1 MLLAGLKTTTQSY
14 WTIWGNGFELKE
26 WKVRGKFVPE
36 SSEVLQEAA
45 QRAVEH
51 LQGWDVKA
59 GLDGPRAAWWSGWCD
74 VVLGS
79 PAYGMISEVPS
90 KAAYEPNPWGRR
102 YVRWNTLTF
111 SVLSVC
117 AALSFALESSRK
129 LHRRCRGR
137 RSWLKAGSSM
147 GWRTQELGWIVLS
160 LLVLMS
166 FVHHSN
172 KRRRVVRC
180 GREDDYLGGGK
191 QQKLFHPKS
200 TSVPV

>member
-1 MLLAGLKTTTQSY
+1 MRCCRRLPRELWNTSRDGMWKPG
-14 WTIWGNGFELKE
+14 WTGPGQ
-26 WKVRGKFVPE
+26 PD
-36 SSEVLQEAA
+36 EAA
-45 QRAVEH
+45 
-51 LQGWDVKA
+51 DVM
-59 GLDGPRAAWWSGWCD
+59 
-74 VVLGS
+74 LGS
-79 PAYGMISEVPS
+79 PGYGMISEVPS
-90 KAAYEPNPWGRR
+90 KAVYEPNPWGRR
-102 YVRWNTLTF
+102 YIRWNTLTF